1 MLHTPVQFRRRPEG
15 AQTKRRPEG
24 AQTKRRPEG
33 AQTKRRPEGAQTK
46 QRVDSEAAMEFMK
59 EATRVATGTE
69 LEDIGRRLEAKS
81 LLFREIL
88 ARDRL
93 AELDEDGL
101 KRLLGSIFS
110 LRRKTKRLLRA
121 NDLGTIRGELQALLY
136 GAGPVAERFD
146 RFAGEI
152 SGLERAM
159 IVSFASETLHFTD
172 PRRYWLW
179 THWIWNPKTGTG
191 ALPLI
196 TRDADLAMSR
206 SLPSGAT
213 VTDGGVYE
221 KVGRATA
228 LVNAQGHAVGYS
240 RSGRGL
246 FGTDVFMACV
256 YAVYMFTV
264 FRVKLS
270 REFNRILPE
279 LPELVQRVL
288 GVRTLSLSE
297 ARGTHG

>member
-1 MLHTPVQFRRRPEG
+1 MLHTPVQIGHRPEG
-15 AQTKRRPEG
+15 AHTERRS
-24 AQTKRRPEG
+24 
-33 AQTKRRPEGAQTK
+33 EGAQTK
-46 QRVDSEAAMEFMK
+46 QRVDSEAALEFMK

-69 LEDIGRRLEAKS
+69 LEDIGERLEAKS
-81 LLFREIL
+81 RLFREIL
-88 ARDRL
+88 AEDRI

-121 NDLGTIRGELQALLY
+121 NSLETIRAELQALLH
-136 GAGPVAERFD
+136 GAGPVADRFD

-152 SGLERAM
+152 GGIEKAM
-159 IVSFASETLHFTD
+159 IVSLASEALHFTE

-179 THWIWNPKTGTG
+179 SHWIWNPKTGTG

-196 TRDADLAMSR
+196 TQDADLAMSR

-213 VTDGGVYE
+213 ATDGGVYE

-228 LVNAQGHAVGYS
+228 LVNAQGHAIGYS

-246 FGTDVFMACV
+246 FGTDVFLACV

-270 REFNRILPE
+270 QEFNRILPE